1 MIKTRFPQPSAP
13 LRRLAL
19 AVTLLAA
26 TAAQAVVSPSQPP
39 AVDGSL
45 ADIAY
50 GNGGNVFQLDPL
62 LFVQGLGSAGNPQ
75 AVTTL
80 NPLLQYSFT
89 LSGEGTGLMTLDYR
103 VRNTSATDSFS
114 DLRFMVFANPDSDG
128 LSFLDTL
135 SEAWGAAAAGDPVRR
150 EGRGFDPVANIKSGI
165 ALNGNLTEG
174 ASALDAACTG
184 LNSCDATVGL
194 QWNAPLLGPGETFRV
209 RLGLSDDGQHLST
222 RWIDVTAA
230 NGPVNVLTLSGV
242 SAVVA
247 VVAVPEP
254 GTYALM
260 LAGLLGLGLLAQ
272 RRRNAV

>member
-1 MIKTRFPQPSAP
+1 MIKTRFPHRPAA
-13 LRRLAL
+13 LHRLAL
-19 AVTLLAA
+19 AATLMAGA
-26 TAAQAVVSPSQPP
+26 AAQAVVAPP
-39 AVDGSL
+39 QSVQTDGGM

-50 GNGGNVFQLDPL
+50 GNGGNIFQLDPL
-62 LFVQGLGSAGNPQ
+62 LFVQGLRSAGNPQ
-75 AVTTL
+75 AVTAL
-80 NPLLQYSFT
+80 NPLLQYTFSV
-89 LSGEGTGLMTLDYR
+89 SGADAGLMTLDYR

-128 LSFLDTL
+128 VAFADRLSDT
-135 SEAWGAAAAGDPVRR
+135 WGPTAAGDPVRR
-150 EGRGFDPVANIKSGI
+150 EGRGFDPVAKIKAGI

-194 QWNAPLLGPGETFRV
+194 QWNAPLLGPGETFQV

-222 RWIDVTAA
+222 RWIAVTAA
-230 NGPVNVLTLSGV
+230 NGPVNVLTLSGM
-242 SAVVA
+242 SA

-260 LAGLLGLGLLAQ
+260 LA
-272 RRRNAV
+272 

>member
-1 MIKTRFPQPSAP
+1 MTQTRIPHRSAP

-19 AVTLLAA
+19 AATLLAG
-26 TAAQAVVSPSQPP
+26 TAAQAVVSPSLPP
-39 AVDGSL
+39 EVDGRL

-80 NPLLQYSFT
+80 NPLLQYSFSV
-89 LSGEGTGLMTLDYR
+89 SGADTGLMRIDYR
-103 VRNTSATDSFS
+103 VRNTSPTDSFS

-135 SEAWGAAAAGDPVRR
+135 SETWGPAAAGDPVRR
-150 EGRGFDPVANIKSGI
+150 EGRAFDPVANIKAGI

-174 ASALDAACTG
+174 GAPLDATCTAAPG
-184 LNSCDATVGL
+184 CDATVGL

-222 RWIDVTAA
+222 RWIDVTA
-230 NGPVNVLTLSGV
+230 VNAPDTVLTLSGV

-247 VVAVPEP
+247 VPEP
-254 GTYALM
+254 GSYALM
-260 LAGLLGLGLLAQ
+260 LAGLMGMGLLAQ
-272 RRRNAV
+272 RRRTGR